1 MIILNC
7 SSYQA
12 IDLSDLNLA
21 IFKKEIAHSITLAAL
36 GRENM
41 RPASLISFFCSH
53 TVDRVTTGTGPL
65 RALVHMSLLTFG
77 LLLLSSSNSSAEDAG
92 VIAWKTGGCSNCHGN
107 LAAGGQDPSYPQG
120 PNLRVTLL
128 DKDQLI
134 ETISCGRPGTEMPA
148 NLKGAYATVPC
159 YGLPTGEVP
168 KEVRPGGGLTKDE
181 IQALVTFLGAEV
193 VGKKRITR
201 QNCALFNEGNSSAPE
216 CMQF

>member
-1 MIILNC
+1 MRLA
-7 SSYQA
+7 SSTYCFSFQSK
-12 IDLSDLNLA
+12 LPVQNG
-21 IFKKEIAHSITLAAL
+21 K
-36 GRENM
+36 
-41 RPASLISFFCSH
+41 SLFETF
-53 TVDRVTTGTGPL
+53 L
-65 RALVHMSLLTFG
+65 LLTLFS
-77 LLLLSSSNSSAEDAG
+77 LSLVLFSNSYSFAEDAG
-92 VIAWKTGGCSNCHGN
+92 VTAWKRGGCSNCHGN

-120 PNLRVTLL
+120 PSLRVTLL

-148 NLKGAYATVPC
+148 NLKDAYATVPC

-168 KEVRPGGGLTKDE
+168 KEVRPGGGLTQDE
-181 IQALVTFLGAEV
+181 IKALVAFLGSEV